1 MEVNKIVKNI
11 AVNHQPVCPILYRSY
26 IQSDYGLLITRR
38 MNECLAVYPE
48 MRDTIYALAIY
59 PAIKWAVAVEKEVST
74 LLNMLKNSDKAVLAG
89 AKTVVET
96 ASESLEN
103 LIQRRK
109 SYYEACRTLI
119 ATVDENLSKIKTY
132 PDHGK
137 KYNSVLQVVIGE
149 SYSLEGVTRYNLNKY
164 LPDAI
169 KLLHRCMRES
179 DPTLDHVLTGALPSE
194 EENAFLYQSVT
205 QLLQDY
211 TQLLWLTN
219 NADQNN
225 VLEVAEYT
233 KQLNKVVAQLK
244 SFPGSGNIYYNIIQ
258 TVIKLKP
265 LGIPDE
271 VAADKLKMSTYT
283 YSIKKRRALAVLG
296 AILFGCEGDI
306 YVKLLA
312 DKF

>member
-11 AVNHQPVCPILYRSY
+11 AVSHQPVCPTLYRSY
-26 IQSDYGLLITRR
+26 IQSEYGLLIVRR
-38 MNECLAVYPE
+38 MNECLDAYPE
-48 MRDTIYALAIY
+48 MRDTIYALVIY
-59 PAIKWAVAVEKEVST
+59 PALKWAVGVEKEVSI
-74 LLNMLKNSDKAVLAG
+74 LLSMLENSEGTVLAG
-89 AKTVVET
+89 PKAVVQTV
-96 ASESLEN
+96 AESLEK
-103 LIQRRK
+103 LVLKRK
-109 SYYEACRTLI
+109 VYYEACHTLI
-119 ATVDENLSKIKTY
+119 AAVDENLSKIKTY

-137 KYNSVLQVVIGE
+137 KYNSVLQVAIGE
-149 SYSLEGVTRYNLNKY
+149 SDSLEGITRYNLNKY

-179 DPTLDHVLTGALPSE
+179 GPTLDHVLTGALPSE

-211 TQLLWLTN
+211 TQLIWLTN

-225 VLEVAEYT
+225 VSDAEEYI

-244 SFPGSGNIYYNIIQ
+244 SFPGNGNIYYNIIQ
-258 TVIKLKP
+258 TIIKLKP

-271 VAADKLKMSTYT
+271 TAAEKLKMSTYT
-283 YSIKKRRALAVLG
+283 YSIKKRRALTVLG
-296 AILFGCEGDI
+296 AILFSCEGDI